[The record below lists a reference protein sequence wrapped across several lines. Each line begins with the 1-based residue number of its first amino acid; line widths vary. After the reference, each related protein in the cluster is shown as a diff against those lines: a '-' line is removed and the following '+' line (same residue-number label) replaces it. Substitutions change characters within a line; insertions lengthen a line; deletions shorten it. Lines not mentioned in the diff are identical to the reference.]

1 MLTVAPPR
9 TATRAPGHTARR
21 DARLSRVGV
30 VAAAV
35 TVGVLAVLPFGVNPT
50 ALGIVAL
57 GLVYGLFTYGLDLSW
72 GRAGLISVGQA
83 AFFGLG
89 AYGVAVGARL
99 GIPLP
104 LAALAGVVVATLIG
118 AIIAALALRVES
130 AKAVPL
136 FILFTLATSQLLQR
150 AATSLPELTGG
161 SNGLTMPRPPL
172 VVTYYVVLAVVVI
185 VVALTYRFVVHG
197 RQGLFQLA
205 VVTNPVRAESIGIG
219 IASVQTRAF
228 AAAAGVSAI
237 AGALFAPVAGIVT
250 PASLGLA
257 LSTSVLA
264 WLAVGGR
271 ASIAGPFAGAV
282 VLTVLEQTVGGALRN
297 VYVFGL
303 AVAFI
308 AVVLVA
314 PTGVAGLVRS
324 ALRGG
329 RDIPRVHRVSPVRPR
344 RVDADPGSALLEV
357 HAVEQRLGGAV
368 ILRDVSLAVSA
379 GQIVALIGPNG
390 AGKSTLLSV
399 VAGSLRPTRGSV
411 SYRGTDVT
419 RFGPARRARMSMGRL
434 FQVPS
439 VFAAL
444 TVADN
449 RRIARVL
456 AGTAETGTRAFGADD
471 DITAGELSMA
481 QRRNLELDL
490 VLAGASELVLLD
502 EPAAGLSHADA
513 RTLAQ
518 RLRATVADTG
528 CAMLVVEHD
537 MELVREVADIV
548 VVLADGRVIARGTM
562 DDVVAHDAVRRAY
575 LGGGE

>member
-1 MLTVAPPR
+1 MLT
-9 TATRAPGHTARR
+9 TARPGAATAAPGHTARR
-21 DARLSRVGV
+21 DARLSRLG
-30 VAAAV
+30 VAAAAAV
-35 TVGVLAVLPFGVNPT
+35 VGVLVLLPFGVNPT

-89 AYGVAVGARL
+89 AYGVAIGARV

-104 LAALAGVVVATLIG
+104 LAALAGALAATLIG
-118 AIIAALALRVES
+118 AMIAAVALRVDT

-150 AATSLPELTGG
+150 AATSLPEVTGG
-161 SNGLTMPRPPL
+161 SNGLTLPRPPL
-172 VVTYYVVLAVVVI
+172 VLTYYVVLGVVVV
-185 VVALTYRFVVHG
+185 VVALTYRFLVRG

-250 PASLGLA
+250 PAALGLA

-282 VLTVLEQTVGGALRN
+282 VLTVIEQTVGGALRN

-314 PTGVAGLVRS
+314 PTGVAGLVRTF
-324 ALRGG
+324 LRGG
-329 RDIPRVHRVSPVRPR
+329 RDIPRVHRVAPVPPR
-344 RVDADPGSALLEV
+344 RVDAVPDAPLLEV
-357 HAVEQRLGGAV
+357 RDVEQRLGGAV
-368 ILRDVSLAVSA
+368 ILRDVSLEVRP

-399 VAGSLRPTRGSV
+399 IAGSLRPTRGTV
-411 SYRGTDVT
+411 AYRGHDVT

-456 AGTAETGTRAFGADD
+456 AGRTEDPAHAFGADD
-471 DITAGELSMA
+471 DVTAGELSMA

-490 VLAGASELVLLD
+490 VLAGASELILLD

-518 RLRATVADTG
+518 RLRRTVADSG

-537 MELVREVADIV
+537 MELVREVADLV

-562 DDVVAHDAVRRAY
+562 DDVVAHDAVRQAY
-575 LGGGE
+575 LGGAA